1 MKCGWVLGK
10 FLSTVFLNPDS
21 DFAKTWL
28 LGWRLGPGTGPSVGD
43 LLAASCQSRGQQRA
57 SGTDTSTLRD
67 FVFSLLNS
75 LDIDYLAV
83 NFAQWSTLFEG
94 SVLTWHL
101 AEDVHAMCML
111 DGPIP

>member
-1 MKCGWVLGK
+1 MIGAKL
-10 FLSTVFLNPDS
+10 FSTVFINPDS
-21 DFAKTWL
+21 NFAKTWP
-28 LGWRLGPGTGPSVGD
+28 LGWRLGPGTGLSVGD
-43 LLAASCQSRGQQRA
+43 LLAASCQSRGQQRV
-57 SGTDTSTLRD
+57 SCTDTCTLRD
-67 FVFSLLNS
+67 FEFSLLNS

>member
-1 MKCGWVLGK
+1 MTTEGVLYRHLH
-10 FLSTVFLNPDS
+10 FV
-21 DFAKTWL
+21 
-28 LGWRLGPGTGPSVGD
+28 RLE
-43 LLAASCQSRGQQRA
+43 
-57 SGTDTSTLRD
+57 
-67 FVFSLLNS
+67 FSLLNS

-83 NFAQWSTLFEG
+83 YFAQWLTLFEG